1 MNNLHN
7 ILSVF
12 STTWNVIQICLYVK
26 SRLVF
31 GGVELAVGCLTD
43 AVSTGGKTAVT
54 GRASAGGL
62 DRRSEG

>member
-1 MNNLHN
+1 MECNTD
-7 ILSVF
+7 LS
-12 STTWNVIQICLYVK
+12 ICEK
-26 SRLVF
+26 SFWVF
-31 GGVELAVGCLTD
+31 GGVELAVGCLSD